1 MSYTAGNLHLRAG
14 APGDLTYTY
23 DASSDSMATVLID
36 GYFNNSDDDLNLTAE
51 DQIWCQCS
59 DGNMWLRVSAVAS
72 GSVTTQY
79 AGGNLPIQTF
89 ASGTGTA
96 AGLYGLAVGYYE
108 IGTSIATSTR
118 MILPLPYPGAEIH
131 VTKVDTGTRS
141 FLFHA
146 GGSVGIATTYSGATG
161 VTFDAEGNRVITVR
175 VEGESFHVVG
185 SSTSRWRI
193 QNMHYV
199 SSAGSCATEAMISS
213 IGNFISGT

>member
-1 MSYTAGNLHLRAG
+1 MAYTAGNLHLRAG

-23 DASSDSMATVLID
+23 DAAADTMATVLVN
-36 GYFNNSDDDLNLTAE
+36 GYFNNTDDDLKLTA
-51 DQIWCQCS
+51 DDLIWCQCT
-59 DGNMWLRVSAVAS
+59 DGNMWIRVQSISS
-72 GSVTTQY
+72 GVVNMHY

-118 MILPLPYPGAEIH
+118 MILPLPYAGAEIM
-131 VTKVDTGTRS
+131 VRKADTGTRS

-146 GGSVGIATTYSGATG
+146 GGSTGIATTYSGATA
-161 VTFDAEGNRVITVR
+161 VVFDAVGNRVIDVR
-175 VEGESFHVVG
+175 VEGEMFHVVG

-199 SSAGSCATEAMISS
+199 NSLGSCASNSMILP
-213 IGNFISGT
+213 IGTFKGAS